1 MIITL
6 ILIIRT
12 FFLYFAVIFIMRMMG
27 KKQIGELEPFEL
39 VIALM
44 ISELAT
50 FPMQDIRIPVIHAII
65 PIVTLLFLQI
75 ATSLIELKSERARKI
90 LTGTPSILIKNG
102 IIDIAEL
109 RYQRFNINDLLEEL
123 RLKGFF
129 NLSDIQYAILETSGE
144 LSILPKT
151 GKSSVTKDDL
161 NLKSIQESLP
171 IPLIMDGNVNYKNL
185 QLIDKDETW
194 LNSLL
199 KENNIHHAKDVF
211 LGIIDS
217 NNKFYYQFKEGK
229 GKNK

>member
-1 MIITL
+1 
-6 ILIIRT
+6 
-12 FFLYFAVIFIMRMMG
+12 MRMMG

-50 FPMQDIRIPVIHAII
+50 FPMQDIRIPILHAII

-90 LTGTPSILIKNG
+90 FTGTPSILIKNG

-123 RLKGFF
+123 RLKGYF

-151 GKSSVTKDDL
+151 GQSNVTKDDL
-161 NLKSIQESLP
+161 KLKITQESLP
-171 IPLIMDGNVNYKNL
+171 IPLIMDGNINHKNL
-185 QLIDKDETW
+185 KLIGKDEIW
-194 LNSLL
+194 LNRKL
-199 KENNIHHAKDVF
+199 KTNNILSSKDVF

-217 NNKFYYQFKEGK
+217 KNKFFYQLKEGK
-229 GKNK
+229 GKTK

>member
-1 MIITL
+1 MFV
-6 ILIIRT
+6 LIIRT

-50 FPMQDIRIPVIHAII
+50 FPMQDIRIPILHAIV
-65 PIVTLLFLQI
+65 PIITLLFLQVS
-75 ATSLIELKSERARKI
+75 TSFLELKSERVRRV

-102 IIDIAEL
+102 KIDIAEL

-123 RLKGFF
+123 RLKGYF

-151 GKSSVTKDDL
+151 IKSATTKEDL
-161 NLKSIQESLP
+161 KIKVVQEVLP
-171 IPLIMDGNVNYKNL
+171 VPLIMDGNINFKNL
-185 QLIDKDETW
+185 KLIEKDEVW
-194 LNSLL
+194 LNRLL
-199 KENNIHHAKDVF
+199 MKNNISHAKDVF
-211 LGIIDS
+211 IGTLDS
-217 NNKFYYQFKEGK
+217 QNEFFYQLRERKD
-229 GKNK
+229 KNK

>member
-1 MIITL
+1 
-6 ILIIRT
+6 
-12 FFLYFAVIFIMRMMG
+12 MRLMG

-50 FPMQDIRIPVIHAII
+50 FPMQDIRIPMLHSII
-65 PIVTLLFLQI
+65 PIITLLFLQI
-75 ATSLIELKSERARKI
+75 STSFIELKSEKARRI

-102 IIDIAEL
+102 KIDIAEL
-109 RYQRFNINDLLEEL
+109 RFQRFNINDLLEEL
-123 RLKGFF
+123 RLKGYF

-151 GKSSVTKDDL
+151 GLSNATKDDL
-161 NLKSIQESLP
+161 NLSLPQETLP

-185 QLIDKDETW
+185 KLLSKDETW
-194 LNSLL
+194 LINKL
-199 KENNIHHAKDVF
+199 KEKHISSTKDVF
-211 LGIIDS
+211 IGIMDS
-217 NNKFYYQFKEGK
+217 NNKFYYQLKDGKGK